1 MQPFKD
7 WDYRILA
14 ATYIPNVNQQTFT
27 RVVSVFGL
35 MTLVIVAV
43 LIVSYSFAQKLSESL
58 IRAEELQTEAV
69 LAREAAEQANRT
81 KSTFLANMSHELRT
95 PMNAIIG
102 YSEIL
107 MEDAED
113 LGHEDYIPDLK
124 KIHDAAKHL
133 LSLINDV
140 LDLSKIEAGKMTVY
154 VEKFDIKSTIDSI
167 VATISPL
174 IDKKQN
180 SLEVICEPN
189 IGSMQSD
196 VTKVR
201 QTLFNLLSNA
211 SKFTEKGTIKLV
223 VRREPQLGGDFVVMD
238 VIDSGIGMTPE
249 QLGRLFQAFSQADAS
264 TTRKYGGTGLG
275 LAISR
280 KFCQLLGGDITVS
293 SEEGKGSTFT
303 VRLPMN
309 SSQAQ
314 ETAVIAKPVPAPEAN
329 NPNTVLVIDDDPAV
343 RDLVQ
348 RYLVKEG
355 FSVTL
360 AASGAE
366 GLELARKLKPR
377 VITLD
382 VMMPGMDGWAVL
394 TSLKADPAL
403 AAIPVVMMTISDQR
417 DLGFSLGAVDY
428 FTKPI
433 DRDRLTAVLARYRA
447 VTADGLIL
455 VVEDDG
461 ITRELLNQ
469 TMTKAGLR
477 VVTACNGI
485 EALEQVAKAAPALVL
500 LDLMMPEMDGFE
512 FLQRFRQLPAHAKT
526 PVIVLTAKEL
536 NQSDHERLTG
546 KVTDILQKGAYT
558 KEALLS
564 EIRNLLP
571 TAKS

>member
-1 MQPFKD
+1 MLAPDRRGD
-7 WDYRILA
+7 W
-14 ATYIPNVNQQTFT
+14 
-27 RVVSVFGL
+27 
-35 MTLVIVAV
+35 IVAGGPVGQRRQRTILQPGLTFQPSIGVGLGV
-43 LIVSYSFAQKLSESL
+43 LQ
-58 IRAEELQTEAV
+58 
-69 LAREAAEQANRT
+69 
-81 KSTFLANMSHELRT
+81 
-95 PMNAIIG
+95 
-102 YSEIL
+102 
-107 MEDAED
+107 
-113 LGHEDYIPDLK
+113 
-124 KIHDAAKHL
+124 
-133 LSLINDV
+133 
-140 LDLSKIEAGKMTVY
+140 
-154 VEKFDIKSTIDSI
+154 
-167 VATISPL
+167 
-174 IDKKQN
+174 
-180 SLEVICEPN
+180 
-189 IGSMQSD
+189 
-196 VTKVR
+196 
-201 QTLFNLLSNA
+201 
-211 SKFTEKGTIKLV
+211 
-223 VRREPQLGGDFVVMD
+223 RREPQLGVDFVVMD

-249 QLGRLFQAFSQADAS
+249 QLGKLFQAFSQADAS

-280 KFCQLLGGDITVS
+280 KFCQLLGGDITVT

-303 VRLPMN
+303 VRLPLN
-309 SSQAQ
+309 SSQSQ
-314 ETAVIAKPVPAPEAN
+314 ESVVTAKPLPAPETN

-355 FSVTL
+355 FNVTM
-360 AASGAE
+360 AAGGQE

-394 TSLKADPAL
+394 TALKADPAL

-485 EALEQVAKAAPALVL
+485 EALEQVAKAAPSLVL

-512 FLQRFRQLPAHAKT
+512 FLQRFRQMAAHTKT

>member
-1 MQPFKD
+1 
-7 WDYRILA
+7 
-14 ATYIPNVNQQTFT
+14 
-27 RVVSVFGL
+27 
-35 MTLVIVAV
+35 
-43 LIVSYSFAQKLSESL
+43 
-58 IRAEELQTEAV
+58 
-69 LAREAAEQANRT
+69 
-81 KSTFLANMSHELRT
+81 MSHELRT

-113 LGHEDYIPDLK
+113 LGHEDYLPDLK

-180 SLEVICEPN
+180 TLQVICEPN

-211 SKFTEKGTIKLV
+211 SKFTEQGIIKLV

-249 QLGRLFQAFSQADAS
+249 QLGKLFQAFSQADAS

-280 KFCQLLGGDITVS
+280 KFCQLLGGDITVT
-293 SEEGKGSTFT
+293 SEAGKGSTFT

-309 SSQAQ
+309 SSQSQ
-314 ETAVIAKPVPAPEAN
+314 DTAVLAKPLPVPEPN

-360 AASGAE
+360 AAGGAE
-366 GLELARKLKPR
+366 GLEVARKLKPR

-394 TSLKADPAL
+394 TALKADPAL

-461 ITRELLNQ
+461 VTRELLNQ

-477 VVTACNGI
+477 VVTASNGI
-485 EALEQVAKAAPALVL
+485 EALEQVAKAAPSLVL

-512 FLQRFRQLPAHAKT
+512 FLQRFRQLSAHTKT

-536 NQSDHERLTG
+536 NQSDRERLTG

-571 TAKS
+571 AAKT